1 MSIVNHFYNGSTRR
15 YIALFGSLFNKIS
28 VTRDNN
34 GNEEEQFMVVPIA
47 YGPFQK
53 FLARVTQDPGLNRPQ
68 AISLPRMAFEIN
80 SMSFDGQRKTNSLNK
95 LRSTSTDTT
104 FMYSP
109 APYNLEFTL
118 YIMTKHAEDGTKILE
133 QLLPF
138 FKPEYTF
145 SARII
150 DDLPAID
157 IPLILNSVSLEDLYE
172 ADFETRRS
180 LMWTLSFTM
189 KGWFFGPE
197 RSRGVVKFVDVRTH
211 NDVTPEVATSGQ
223 VTVQP
228 GLTVAGAPT
237 TDINETIAYDE
248 INIDDDW
255 GVVPLVKDYEDE

>member
-1 MSIVNHFYNGSTRR
+1 MPIVNHFYNGSTRR

-28 VTRDNN
+28 ITRNDNT
-34 GNEEEQFMVVPIA
+34 GKEVQFMLVPIA

-53 FLARVTQDPGLNRPQ
+53 FLARITQDPNLNRPE
-68 AISLPRMAFEIN
+68 AMSLPRMSFEIN
-80 SMSFDGQRKTNSLNK
+80 SMSYDGARKTNSLNK
-95 LRSTSTDTT
+95 LRLSSTDTG

-133 QLLPF
+133 QVIPF

-150 DDLPAID
+150 DDLPAVD
-157 IPLILNSVSLEDLYE
+157 IPLILNSISLEDIYDG
-172 ADFETRRS
+172 DFETRRS

-197 RSRGVVKFVDVRTH
+197 RSRNVVKFVDVRTH
-211 NDVTPEVATSGQ
+211 NDTAPDVTTSGQ

-228 GLTVAGAPT
+228 GLTINGTPT

-255 GVVPLVKDYEDE
+255 GVVPMIKDYENE